1 MSRSSCESEYR
12 AMTNTIA
19 EHIWIIHLSRD
30 LNALPPDRPTILCD
44 NLSAIF
50 LSHNPVAHRRANH
63 IDIDYHFIR
72 ELVLAGKHHT
82 KFVPTELHVDDIF
95 TKPLPRPLCESFREC
110 LWVGLAPISFK
121 GRGGN
126 RLYLLNIVN
135 PLTYDIIVYAFVLL
149 IYVILCNYIFEFFM
163 LINLFW

>member
-1 MSRSSCESEYR
+1 
-12 AMTNTIA
+12 MTNTIA